1 MLLEI
6 RFSNHH
12 SFEDMESIF
21 MKNFQEDEAQV
32 GDSRLQFYELQK
44 KCSFTSQFC
53 VLLYPQVGWE
63 LLQPSKVW
71 GPAPLMTL
79 EVPSFVVREN
89 SEKPYNAYEKSDKP
103 YSEYENFENGAGT
116 RSEVVKTEPE
126 LADIQQSDVS
136 AYANLTFHC
145 ESGKRPFPCEN
156 QTSS

>member
-1 MLLEI
+1 MSVKNVQESCI
-6 RFSNHH
+6 TTRMMG
-12 SFEDMESIF
+12 ED
-21 MKNFQEDEAQV
+21 KAHV

-44 KCSFTSQFC
+44 KCCFTSQVC

-71 GPAPLMTL
+71 GPAPSMTL
-79 EVPSFVVREN
+79 EVPSCVVCEN

-103 YSEYENFENGAGT
+103 YSEYETFENCAGT
-116 RSEVVKTEPE
+116 RHEVVKTESE

-136 AYANLTFHC
+136 AYANLAFHC
-145 ESGKRPFPCEN
+145 ETGKHPFPSEN